1 MTIKDPFLLSD
12 YLRLISIFEF
22 FKWVKFMSDKIWL
35 SSPHIGSTEQKY
47 LQEAFETNLIAN
59 FGPNIEGFEA
69 GIEHYLNDNESVVT
83 LNSGTSAIHLALI
96 LLGIKKE
103 DLVVCQSFTFSAS
116 VNPIVYQGATPV
128 FVDSERETWNM
139 CPNLLEKAL
148 KDQISKG
155 QHPKAII
162 VVHGYGMPCKIKEIY
177 KIGVKYGIPVIEDAA
192 GAIGSCV
199 GEKKCGTFGE
209 FGIFSFNGNKIM
221 TTSGGGALICKDE
234 VTKRKII
241 YLATQARDDAPH
253 YQHTEIG
260 YNYRMSNVNAGI
272 GRGQL
277 EVLEDRIEARR
288 ANFEFYKIALKG
300 ISAIEFLAELPGFYS
315 NRWLT
320 CILTSSFEM
329 REQIRLG
336 LEKENI
342 ETRPLWKP
350 MHQQPI
356 FEQCDAYVNGVSDD
370 LFERG
375 LCLPSGSNLT
385 EADLR
390 RVCTYIKKI
399 F

>member
-234 VTKRKII
+234 VTKQKII

-277 EVLEDRIEARR
+277 EVLDDRVEARR